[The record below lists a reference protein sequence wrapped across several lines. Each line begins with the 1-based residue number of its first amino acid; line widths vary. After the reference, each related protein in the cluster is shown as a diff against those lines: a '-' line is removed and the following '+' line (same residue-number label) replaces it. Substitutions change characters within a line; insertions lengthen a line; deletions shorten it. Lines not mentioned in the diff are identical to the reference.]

1 MGHLLLGFACSSSVS
16 LLVWSVMESILCSV
30 GLLLYLLL
38 HEGDLLLHLVCNLL
52 SL

>member
-1 MGHLLLGFACSSSVS
+1 MGNLLLGFACSSSV
-16 LLVWSVMESILCSV
+16 LLWSVMESILCGV

-38 HEGDLLLHLVCNLL
+38 HEGDLLLCLLCNML